1 MNKRFTIFAA
11 LATSMLALPG
21 YGQKIEARDPA
32 QNQIVQVKTALNH
45 LTVIQLG
52 EPVLS
57 VAAGSEA
64 FKVEWRGNKVF
75 IEPTE
80 AGVSTDLFIWTKSG
94 RENYE
99 LEPAGPVSTMDFVI
113 DTHAADPLPAPKSK
127 AKIPVDPVKAALE
140 GMLGGTPVRQENWK
154 TRKRRIQV
162 MVGDLFEANR
172 ELFIRYSIDNR
183 TKKPYRPGTPRVAL
197 LNGARARAALV
208 GRAYTQLSAAEAGDL
223 TQVQTPLA
231 VTAHAAQAKTVLA
244 GHETVGVVAVKY
256 AGLRPAIVRLEFR
269 DQHGRTVSAL
279 VVI

>member
-11 LATSMLALPG
+11 LATSMLALPA
-21 YGQKIEARDPA
+21 YGQKIQARDPG

-80 AGVSTDLFIWTKSG
+80 AGVSTDLFIWTTSG

-99 LEPAGPVSTMDFVI
+99 LEPAGPVSTMDFAI
-113 DTHAADPLPAPKSK
+113 DTRAADPLPAPKPK
-127 AKIPVDPVKAALE
+127 ALVDPMKAALE
-140 GMLGGTPVRQENWK
+140 GTLGGTPVRQENWR
-154 TRKRRIQV
+154 TRKHRVQV
-162 MVGDLFEANR
+162 MVRDLFEENG
-172 ELFIRYSIDNR
+172 ELLIRYSIDNR
-183 TKKPYRPGTPRVAL
+183 TKKPYKPGTPWVAV

-208 GRAYTQLSAAEAGDL
+208 VRAYTQLSAAEAGDL
-223 TQVQTPLA
+223 TQARTPLA
-231 VTAHAAQAKTVLA
+231 VTAHATQANTVLPGREA
-244 GHETVGVVAVKY
+244 VGVVAVKY
-256 AGLRPAIVRLEFR
+256 ADSKPAIVRLEFR

>member
-1 MNKRFTIFAA
+1 MKKLFMIVST
-11 LATSMLALPG
+11 LVLALPI
-21 YGQKIEARDPA
+21 YSQKIETRDPS

-94 RENYE
+94 RQNYE
-99 LEPAGPVSTMDFVI
+99 IDPAGPVSTMDFAL
-113 DTHAADPLPAPKSK
+113 DAPSTDPTPRLAPKPIRQAS
-127 AKIPVDPVKAALE
+127 ADPVKAALE

-154 TRKRRIQV
+154 TRKHRIQV
-162 MVGDLFEANR
+162 MVGDLFEENR

-183 TKKPYRPGTPRVAL
+183 TKKPYKPGTPWVAV
-197 LNGARARAALV
+197 LNRARARAALV
-208 GRAYTQLSAAEAGDL
+208 ARAYTQLSAAEAGDL
-223 TQVQTPLA
+223 IQAQTPLA
-231 VTAHAAQAKTVLA
+231 VTAHATQANTVLP
-244 GHETVGVVAVKY
+244 GRETVGVVAVKY
-256 AGLRPAIVRLEFR
+256 ADSKPAIARLEFR

>member
-1 MNKRFTIFAA
+1 MKKLFIIVSTLI
-11 LATSMLALPG
+11 LALPI
-21 YGQKIEARDPA
+21 YSQQIEMRDPS
-32 QNQIVQVKTALNH
+32 QNQVVQVKTALNH
-45 LTVIQLG
+45 LTVIQLA

-80 AGVSTDLFIWTKSG
+80 TGVSTDLFIWTKSG

-99 LEPAGPVSTMDFVI
+99 LEPAGPVSTMDFAI
-113 DTHAADPLPAPKSK
+113 DARAADPLPAPKAKPK
-127 AKIPVDPVKAALE
+127 ALVDPVKAALE

-154 TRKRRIQV
+154 TRKHRVQV
-162 MVGDLFEANR
+162 MVGDLFEENR

-183 TKKPYRPGTPRVAL
+183 TKKTYTPGTPRVAL
-197 LNGARARAALV
+197 LNGAPAPAPLV
-208 GRAYTQLSAAEAGDL
+208 TRAYTQLSAAEAGDL
-223 TQVQTPLA
+223 AQVQTPLA
-231 VTAHAAQAKTVLA
+231 VTAHAAQAKTVLP

-256 AGLRPAIVRLEFR
+256 DGLRPAMVRLEFR
-269 DQHGRTVSAL
+269 NQHGRTVSAV